1 MQKAIQ
7 AALGAFLSSFTQT
20 SGIDTTGIL
29 SELSSAFKSNQ
40 DFMAKVAA
48 VDKVIDAHPKLE
60 ELREYIIDLLFIHFF
75 TDDVKKLEEDY
86 LDSPEWEAIEEETLD
101 RGTELLNVL
110 LYLKECHDEDIEP
123 ELSDFLKEF
132 LLVDEDEFQDEHEIY
147 REVILLRNQIDSA
160 FPPMMEV
167 LMKKK
172 DESPLG
178 SMFIPLFVLFYYP
191 EELEFAS
198 AQLAKYADS
207 LEEEQAVFAMI
218 RGFVEGLK

>member
-20 SGIDTTGIL
+20 SGVDTTDIL

-40 DFMAKVAA
+40 DFIAKVAA

-101 RGTELLNVL
+101 RGSELLNVL
-110 LYLKECHDEDIEP
+110 LYLKECQDEDIEP

-132 LLVDEDEFQDEHEIY
+132 LLVDEDEFQDEYRIY
-147 REVILLRNQIDSA
+147 EPVIANQILLESSAAEITKVAKDIAEDAEIKDLFYAIMCFFRNPYPSVAEQE
-160 FPPMMEV
+160 EV
-167 LMKKK
+167 LA
-172 DESPLG
+172 
-178 SMFIPLFVLFYYP
+178 
-191 EELEFAS
+191 AS
-198 AQLAKYADS
+198 QNPASDLAVYQLLLNFNKP
-207 LEEEQAVFAMI
+207 I
-218 RGFVEGLK
+218 

>member
-20 SGIDTTGIL
+20 SGVDTTDIL

-101 RGTELLNVL
+101 RGSELLNVL
-110 LYLKECHDEDIEP
+110 LYLKECQDEDIEP

-132 LLVDEDEFQDEHEIY
+132 LLVDEDEFQDEYRIY
-147 REVILLRNQIDSA
+147 EPVIANQILLESSAAEITKVAKDIAEDAEIKDLFYAIMCFFRNP
-160 FPPMMEV
+160 FPSVAEQEEV
-167 LMKKK
+167 LA
-172 DESPLG
+172 
-178 SMFIPLFVLFYYP
+178 
-191 EELEFAS
+191 AS
-198 AQLAKYADS
+198 QNPASDLAVYQLLLNFNKP
-207 LEEEQAVFAMI
+207 I
-218 RGFVEGLK
+218 

>member
-7 AALGAFLSSFTQT
+7 AALGAFLSSFTKT

-29 SELSSAFKSNQ
+29 AELSTAFESNQ

-86 LDSPEWEAIEEETLD
+86 LDSPEWEAIEEKTLD

-110 LYLKECHDEDIEP
+110 LYLKECQDEDIEP

-132 LLVDEDEFQDEHEIY
+132 LLVDEDEFQDEYRIY
-147 REVILLRNQIDSA
+147 EPVIANQILLESSAAEITKVAKDLEDDAEIKDLFYALMCFFRNPYPAVAEQE
-160 FPPMMEV
+160 EV
-167 LMKKK
+167 LAA
-172 DESPLG
+172 STQ
-178 SMFIPLFVLFYYP
+178 P
-191 EELEFAS
+191 ETDLAVY
-198 AQLAKYADS
+198 QLLLNFNKP
-207 LEEEQAVFAMI
+207 I
-218 RGFVEGLK
+218 